1 MIRETYVLFIRETK
15 RWAGR
20 KPVLIVSLVTP
31 LFWVLLFGKSFN
43 IVDIVNVGNLELP
56 QEYYAIAIKV
66 VEAIRLRVF
75 ELFGSQDYFTYM
87 ASGMVVVITLFQGTF
102 SGSSTIFDKRLGYMT
117 RLMASPIRRESIY
130 LAKVAA
136 SVFRALLLSLILLM
150 VAYIAGFKFKEG
162 FTVLDFAAAVT
173 AVVLISLTFT
183 SIFMVLGFITDSPE
197 ALFSVANLVNLP
209 LMFTSSALFPVE
221 QMPEWLRLIASV
233 NPLTYA
239 SDLIRFFLIGKPVND
254 PWLMLAL
261 LATGSII
268 TLIIGMKVSVRALE
282 A

>member
-1 MIRETYVLFIRETK
+1 MIRETFVLFVRETK

-20 KPVLIVSLVTP
+20 RPVLVVSLVTP

-43 IVDIVNVGNLELP
+43 IINMVNLENLELP
-56 QEYYAIAIKV
+56 QEYYAIAVKI
-66 VEAIRLRVF
+66 VEVIRLRIF
-75 ELFGSQDYFTYM
+75 EIFGSQDYFTYM
-87 ASGMVVVITLFQGTF
+87 ASGMLVVITLFQGTF
-102 SGSSTIFDKRLGYMT
+102 SGASAIFDKRLGYMT
-117 RLMASPIRRESIY
+117 RLMAAPIRRESIY

-162 FTVLDFAAAVT
+162 FTVLDLAAAVT
-173 AVVLISLTFT
+173 VVVLISLTFT
-183 SIFMVLGFITDSPE
+183 SIFMVLGFVADSPE
-197 ALFSVANLVNLP
+197 ALFSVANLVTLP
-209 LMFTSSALFPVE
+209 LMFTSSALFPVD

-239 SDLIRFFLIGKPVND
+239 SDLVRFFLIGKTVSD
-254 PWLMLAL
+254 PWLTLAP
-261 LATGSII
+261 LAAGSLI
-268 TLIIGMKVSVRALE
+268 TLIVGMKISVRALE